1 MVERAAPSMNGAQPC
16 KDDWAQP
23 MENLMLVI
31 TCLSHSKAHHAL
43 LLTMHSCSPCTSTRL
58 LSSNYFP
65 PYLFCSSLHFQAA
78 HFLQIAQL
86 LHIAQAAFAFHIR
99 GLTLVE
105 KARQFLHI
113 ENDFTPEEEQAVC

>member
-1 MVERAAPSMNGAQPC
+1 MYLTLHEKDATVPEPPPSDKAHRAKRLEELFDRRDVQFIDKVKRKMVERAAPSMNGAQPC

-23 MENLMLVI
+23 MENLML
-31 TCLSHSKAHHAL
+31 
-43 LLTMHSCSPCTSTRL
+43 
-58 LSSNYFP
+58 
-65 PYLFCSSLHFQAA
+65 AA